1 MAAGEWSVV
10 YFVRLNEA
18 GKEEETKFTEMQNV
32 EEPTARKAY
41 ADLSLQKRLER
52 FSKTNDQFGAVVGVG
67 KRLLKKDAEQ
77 EKEYLAAPAGK

>member
-1 MAAGEWSVV
+1 MGSGDWSVV
-10 YFVRLNEA
+10 YFVRL
-18 GKEEETKFTEMQNV
+18 KEGDKETETKFTETQNID
-32 EEPTARKAY
+32 EPAARKAY

-77 EKEYLAAPAGK
+77 EKDYLAASAGS